1 MVEKR
6 FEKINSTYY
15 DGLTTNYYDIWDNEE
30 NKALTIDEA
39 IEKLNK
45 LVDEVVMDASFKKI
59 KDNRILNECI
69 IELMGESYQT
79 RVLGYLEDEI
89 CINKYGRAKF
99 DDTLNKYGIK
109 QINTHGFKEYWME
122 DKI

>member
-1 MVEKR
+1 
-6 FEKINSTYY
+6 
-15 DGLTTNYYDIWDNEE
+15 
-30 NKALTIDEA
+30 
-39 IEKLNK
+39 
-45 LVDEVVMDASFKKI
+45 MDTSFKKI

-89 CINKYGRAKF
+89 CINKSGQAKF
-99 DDTLNKYGIK
+99 NDTLNKYGIK